1 MTKIIPIVRS
11 LCPEHMLAHEFQ
23 MCTHNQ
29 VLNPL
34 REMQSL
40 FGTPHKLIQKWRD
53 KYSDSIRLYQSN
65 PEIAMQAK
73 QIFSALNAQLMAE
86 LPKVSTESRLRLY
99 LGLVR
104 LKFDVRVK
112 VQNYRSDRKYPIF
125 IRLRNLIFQISVI
138 LTDFWCNQV
147 DWIYNWYF

>member
-1 MTKIIPIVRS
+1 MVRVSTSFLKACGNPNYGSPQFIIFIRFIDEVTKIIPIVRS

-86 LPKVSTESRLRLY
+86 LPKVSTESRPSLY

-112 VQNYRSDRKYPIF
+112 VQK
-125 IRLRNLIFQISVI
+125 L
-138 LTDFWCNQV
+138 
-147 DWIYNWYF
+147 

>member
-1 MTKIIPIVRS
+1 MVRLSTSFLEARGNPNGSPYFIIFIRFIDEVTKIIPIVRS

-86 LPKVSTESRLRLY
+86 LPKVSY
-99 LGLVR
+99 L
-104 LKFDVRVK
+104 
-112 VQNYRSDRKYPIF
+112 S
-125 IRLRNLIFQISVI
+125 
-138 LTDFWCNQV
+138 
-147 DWIYNWYF
+147 

>member
-1 MTKIIPIVRS
+1 
-11 LCPEHMLAHEFQ
+11 MLAHEFQ

-112 VQNYRSDRKYPIF
+112 VQK
-125 IRLRNLIFQISVI
+125 L
-138 LTDFWCNQV
+138 
-147 DWIYNWYF
+147 

>member
-1 MTKIIPIVRS
+1 
-11 LCPEHMLAHEFQ
+11 MLAHEFQ

-86 LPKVSTESRLRLY
+86 LPKVSTKSYFLIYIGILALLIE
-99 LGLVR
+99 
-104 LKFDVRVK
+104 RV
-112 VQNYRSDRKYPIF
+112 VIVIIDDR
-125 IRLRNLIFQISVI
+125 
-138 LTDFWCNQV
+138 V
-147 DWIYNWYF
+147 DITS